1 MEARELYMN
10 AEEELLKRYVEAV
23 IIPRVN
29 TDNIKYPIRDS
40 RINHLFLKEYT
51 KEFWDDLNELKKN
64 GYSHEDVG
72 KLFRNPSRL
81 MRMGHLLLKGAK
93 LDEFSIEEQRN
104 LIVELLKIV
113 EKEKSGNIFNENKRN
128 IILDSDE
135 LSKLIDGLSFTKT
148 DRENA
153 RLIQR
158 LCGML
163 WAYSESPFF
172 VAHDIGMEEHGLYDY
187 KGKNIMIRDFFNL
200 RPTELWSECEKFP
213 FNEIRII
220 CTYSKDF
227 QIDFDIFS
235 NTYPNKGNVIED
247 LEEFYIEAD
256 GKSLEID
263 EIDGILESSSRIM
276 ESISKKIE
284 TMSMVD
290 IAKKYAD
297 VYWYRKRP
305 LRDALNK
312 SWAPG
317 EHIYEL
323 IDKGEVKPDRKG
335 KITADDIRKEM
346 GLI

>member
-1 MEARELYMN
+1 MN

-51 KEFWDDLNELKKN
+51 KEFWDDLNELKKK
-64 GYSHEDVG
+64 GYSYEDVG

-93 LDEFSIEEQRN
+93 LGDFSIEEQRN
-104 LIVELLKIV
+104 LILGLLKIV
-113 EKEKSGNIFNENKRN
+113 EKEKSGNMFNEDKRN
-128 IILDSDE
+128 IILDSNE
-135 LSKLIDGLSFTKT
+135 LSKLIDGLSFIKT
-148 DRENA
+148 DREKA

-187 KGKNIMIRDFFNL
+187 KGKKIMIRDFFNL
-200 RPTELWSECEKFP
+200 RPVELWPECKEFP
-213 FNEIRII
+213 FNEIRIM
-220 CTYSKDF
+220 CVYSKDF
-227 QIDFDIFS
+227 QIDFDVFA
-235 NTYPNKGNVIED
+235 NTYPNRGNVIED

-256 GKSLEID
+256 GKPLETNEID
-263 EIDGILESSSRIM
+263 RILESSSKIM

-284 TMSMVD
+284 SMSIVD
-290 IAKKYAD
+290 MAKKYAD

-312 SWAPG
+312 PWAPP
-317 EHIYEL
+317 EQIYVL
-323 IDKGEVKPDRKG
+323 IENGEVKPDRKG

-346 GLI
+346 GLV

>member
-1 MEARELYMN
+1 MN

-40 RINHLFLKEYT
+40 RINHSFLKEYT
-51 KEFWDDLNELKKN
+51 KEFLDDLNELKKK
-64 GYSHEDVG
+64 GYSYEDVG

-93 LDEFSIEEQRN
+93 LSDFSIEEQRN
-104 LIVELLKIV
+104 LILELLKIV
-113 EKEKSGNIFNENKRN
+113 EKQKSGDIFNENKRN

-135 LSKLIDGLSFTKT
+135 LSKLIDGLSFIRVDTEK
-148 DRENA
+148 A

-172 VAHDIGMEEHGLYDY
+172 VAHDIGMEEHGLYHY

-200 RPTELWSECEKFP
+200 RPIELWPDCKEFS
-213 FNEIRII
+213 FNEIRVI
-220 CTYSKDF
+220 CVYNKEF
-227 QIDFDIFS
+227 QVDFDVFS
-235 NTYPNKGNVIED
+235 NTYPNRGNVIED

-256 GKSLEID
+256 GKALEIN
-263 EIDGILESSSRIM
+263 EIEGIFESASKIM

-284 TMSMVD
+284 SMSITD
-290 IAKKYAD
+290 LAKKYAD

-312 SWAPG
+312 PWAPG

-323 IDKGEVKPDRKG
+323 IDKCEVKPERKG
-335 KITADDIRKEM
+335 KITADYIRKEM
-346 GLI
+346 GLVF